1 MGVARG
7 SHAGPTSSEARGLAV
22 KPMLIKMAAVV
33 GSLLICHAVFSQT
46 LPPPAKEAAQVGI
59 VQGPML
65 ELARGDLAI
74 VRFTTNN
81 PGGTDDHFAVV
92 HYGTNPK
99 DLSQT
104 AKSHIRLNRYHQDTL
119 FRVRMD
125 GLSPKT
131 TYYYTV
137 TTTESNGKGDGEESP
152 VNHFTTPA
160 SGELFQAFPQPGAQP
175 K

>member
-1 MGVARG
+1 MNR
-7 SHAGPTSSEARGLAV
+7 
-22 KPMLIKMAAVV
+22 MLLKMMMAAAV
-33 GSLLICHAVFSQT
+33 GSLLICNAAFSQT
-46 LPPPAKEAAQVGI
+46 QTIPPPAKKAAHVEI
-59 VQGPML
+59 TQGPAL
-65 ELARGDLAI
+65 EVARGDLAI
-74 VRFTTNN
+74 LRWTTNN

-99 DLSQT
+99 DLNQT
-104 AKSHIRLNRYHQDTL
+104 AKSHIRLNRFHQDTL

-137 TTTESNGKGDGEESP
+137 TSEESNGKGDGEAST
-152 VNHFTTPA
+152 VSHFTTPA
-160 SGELFQAFPQPGAQP
+160 SGELVEALPQPVVQP

>member
-1 MGVARG
+1 VNR
-7 SHAGPTSSEARGLAV
+7 
-22 KPMLIKMAAVV
+22 MLLKMVMAAAV
-33 GSLLICHAVFSQT
+33 GSLLICNAAFSQAVPPRASQAI
-46 LPPPAKEAAQVGI
+46 PPPAKKAAHVEI
-59 VQGPML
+59 IQGPVL
-65 ELARGDLAI
+65 EIARDDLAI
-74 VRFTTNN
+74 LRWTTNN

-137 TTTESNGKGDGEESP
+137 TSTESNGKGDGEESP

-160 SGELFQAFPQPGAQP
+160 SGELVQAFQQPQPGTQQ

>member
-1 MGVARG
+1 MQRFLKPFLHQRG
-7 SHAGPTSSEARGLAV
+7 RLRTSISYKGQCSNS
-22 KPMLIKMAAVV
+22 PAATWP
-33 GSLLICHAVFSQT
+33 F
-46 LPPPAKEAAQVGI
+46 
-59 VQGPML
+59 
-65 ELARGDLAI
+65 
-74 VRFTTNN
+74 VRWTTNN

-104 AKSHIRLNRYHQDTL
+104 AKSHIRLNRFHQDTL

-137 TTTESNGKGDGEESP
+137 TSEESNGKGDGEEST
-152 VNHFTTPA
+152 VSHFTTPA
-160 SGELFQAFPQPGAQP
+160 PGELVQASHNLLSQP
-175 K
+175 KLMATGAI

>member
-1 MGVARG
+1 VNR
-7 SHAGPTSSEARGLAV
+7 
-22 KPMLIKMAAVV
+22 MLLKMVMAAAV
-33 GSLLICHAVFSQT
+33 GSLLICNAAFSQAVPPPASQAI
-46 LPPPAKEAAQVGI
+46 PPPAKKAAHVEI
-59 VQGPML
+59 IQGPVL
-65 ELARGDLAI
+65 EIARDDLAI
-74 VRFTTNN
+74 LRWTTNN

-137 TTTESNGKGDGEESP
+137 TSTESNGKGDGEESP

-160 SGELFQAFPQPGAQP
+160 SGELVQAFPQPVVQP

>member
-1 MGVARG
+1 
-7 SHAGPTSSEARGLAV
+7 
-22 KPMLIKMAAVV
+22 MLLKMVMAAAV
-33 GSLLICHAVFSQT
+33 GSLLICNAAFSQT
-46 LPPPAKEAAQVGI
+46 IPPPAKRAAQVEI
-59 VQGPML
+59 TQGPEL
-65 ELARGDLAI
+65 ESAGDGLAI
-74 VRFTTNN
+74 LRWTTNN

-104 AKSHIRLNRYHQDTL
+104 AKSHIRLNRYHRETM

-137 TTTESNGKGDGEESP
+137 TSTESNGKGDGEESP

-160 SGELFQAFPQPGAQP
+160 SGELVEAFPQPGAQP

>member
-1 MGVARG
+1 VNR
-7 SHAGPTSSEARGLAV
+7 
-22 KPMLIKMAAVV
+22 MLLKMVMAAAV
-33 GSLLICHAVFSQT
+33 GSLLICNAAFSQT
-46 LPPPAKEAAQVGI
+46 IPPPAKKAAHVEI
-59 VQGPML
+59 IQGPVL
-65 ELARGDLAI
+65 EIARGDLAI

-81 PGGTDDHFAVV
+81 PGGTDDHLAVV

-104 AKSHIRLNRYHQDTL
+104 AKSHIRPNRFHQDTL

-137 TTTESNGKGDGEESP
+137 TSEESNGKGDGEEST
-152 VNHFTTPA
+152 VSHFTTPA
-160 SGELFQAFPQPGAQP
+160 SGEFVTPLPQPGAQP

>member
-1 MGVARG
+1 MP
-7 SHAGPTSSEARGLAV
+7 GPTSFEARSLAV
-22 KPMLIKMAAVV
+22 NRMLLKMVMAAAV
-33 GSLLICHAVFSQT
+33 GSLLICNAAFPQT
-46 LPPPAKEAAQVGI
+46 LPPPAKKAAHVEI
-59 VQGPML
+59 TQGPVL
-65 ELARGDLAI
+65 EVARGDLAI
-74 VRFTTNN
+74 VRWTINN

-104 AKSHIRLNRYHQDTL
+104 AKSHIRLNRFHQDTL

-137 TTTESNGKGDGEESP
+137 TTTESNGTGDGEESP

-160 SGELFQAFPQPGAQP
+160 SGGLVQVFQQPGPQPR
-175 K
+175 

>member
-1 MGVARG
+1 M
-7 SHAGPTSSEARGLAV
+7 

-33 GSLLICHAVFSQT
+33 GSLLICNAAFSQT
-46 LPPPAKEAAQVGI
+46 QTIPPPAKKAAHVEI
-59 VQGPML
+59 TQGPAL
-65 ELARGDLAI
+65 EVARGDLAI
-74 VRFTTNN
+74 LRWTTNN

-104 AKSHIRLNRYHQDTL
+104 AKSHIRLNRFHQDTL

-137 TTTESNGKGDGEESP
+137 TSEESSGKGDGEQSP
-152 VNHFTTPA
+152 VNHFTTPG
-160 SGELFQAFPQPGAQP
+160 SGELVEAFPQPGPQP
-175 K
+175 R

>member
-1 MGVARG
+1 VN
-7 SHAGPTSSEARGLAV
+7 
-22 KPMLIKMAAVV
+22 PMLLKMVMAAAV
-33 GSLLICHAVFSQT
+33 GSLLICNAAFSQAV
-46 LPPPAKEAAQVGI
+46 PPPAKKAAHVEI
-59 VQGPML
+59 TQGPEL
-65 ELARGDLAI
+65 ESAGDGLAI
-74 VRFTTNN
+74 VRWTTNN

-92 HYGTNPK
+92 HYGTSPT

-104 AKSHIRLNRYHQDTL
+104 AKSHIRLNRFHTQTL

-137 TTTESNGKGDGEESP
+137 TSEESNGKGDGEESP

-160 SGELFQAFPQPGAQP
+160 SGELVQAFPQPVAPP

>member
-1 MGVARG
+1 MKR
-7 SHAGPTSSEARGLAV
+7 
-22 KPMLIKMAAVV
+22 MLLKMVMAAAA
-33 GSLLICHAVFSQT
+33 GSLLISSAVFSQT
-46 LPPPAKEAAQVGI
+46 IPPPAKKAAHVEI
-59 VQGPML
+59 IQGPEL
-65 ELARGDLAI
+65 EVARGDLAI
-74 VRFTTNN
+74 LRWTTNN

-104 AKSHIRLNRYHQDTL
+104 AKSHIRLNRFHQDTL

-137 TTTESNGKGDGEESP
+137 TSEESSGKGDGEQSP
-152 VNHFTTPA
+152 VNHFNTPG
-160 SGELFQAFPQPGAQP
+160 SGELVEAFPQPGPQP
-175 K
+175 R